1 MAQDSTPTKD
11 IPEGTAP
18 NNGEAATP
26 EKNAP
31 TAPKRKRGRWWR
43 IPLRIIGILL
53 LVILLIPVALYIP
66 PVQTAVKDLACSIVS
81 KSTGMQMEIGKF
93 RLKFP
98 LDVLLDDVKII
109 PAPGDTMVQARSLI
123 ADVKLLPL
131 LRMDVKINR
140 LQLQQGRLRILS
152 ADSSMD
158 MRIRA
163 GLLEVAEGS
172 SANIR
177 TGAINLHNA
186 LLKDGDVQL
195 SMDVWKKKPQP
206 TDTTSTPFV
215 INADRLHIENFR
227 FAMDMLPTIDSLA
240 LASNTLD
247 IEGACINLAT
257 SNIHAKLLSADNGN
271 FAFLTPTPEYVKA
284 HPAPV
289 DTTAQEPSAPMVIAA
304 DSIAL
309 NRFKVLYAMAGAKPA
324 PGFDPSYISLT
335 DLNVALRNFRNAA
348 TDISAPITRLE
359 GRERSGLTITSG
371 SGTFAMDSTGMNLQA
386 LKVRTPFSRLDVS
399 ALIPNALMAL
409 QPEAKVDVTA
419 DVSVGMPDINAFM
432 PTLHQYTSAFA
443 GSPLNAK
450 LRATGKLDNVSV
462 PRLDLDMPGI
472 LSLRATGKARN
483 ALDFKK
489 LVADLTFDGTLSRP
503 STVEKLAGPLGF
515 NLPPLKLKG
524 KASANAQTYGADFS
538 LISPEGDIAGNG
550 SVGLTSER
558 YHADLNVND
567 LNVEAFMKDLGIGY
581 VTASVKAEG
590 AGFNPEMPSART
602 DIHLKVDE
610 IYYNSKQLKDIT
622 ADVALLDG
630 VYTLDLTSNNKALDG
645 VVSGRGTIGKDLY
658 TFDIEADLRQLD
670 LMALGMSETP
680 SDGAAILHLT
690 GKASPAAWNYD
701 AHLALQSLDW
711 RMPETRYRLPAVT
724 ADFYSDATSTR
735 AHVASDGTEIAFNSP
750 WGLKPLIDSIS
761 VATSGLAEQ
770 IAKHNVDIETL
781 EDKLPPFRL
790 TANASGRGLLS
801 HVLNP
806 AGMSIDTLYA
816 VLGKDSIINGDFN
829 VTKLNTG
836 SMTLDKINLNLAQR
850 DRLIDYK
857 LQVTNGPGEMEE
869 FADVNLSGYLGNN
882 RLSAYLN
889 QHNIKGEQGYRFGLT
904 AALADSTVS
913 LHFTPLKATIAYM
926 PWKFN
931 LDNHLDYTLTN
942 HTISANLEASSAES
956 SVLLKTVDAADG
968 NGTDLHL
975 NIKQLKLQD
984 FLKMSVTAP
993 PLTAT
998 VNSDIKLHYTGSI
1011 LEGNGSLA
1019 LSGLSYDRIKMQDL
1033 NLTLNAGLD
1042 PTGDSRVDASLLA
1055 GGTKALTASALLGVD
1070 SIAGIQ
1076 PRSMVLKFDGLP
1088 LDLANPFIGVQTA
1101 SLSGKL
1107 KGECDMN
1114 LSRERGL
1121 MLNGNLRLDSA
1132 GVYLPIMATTLRL
1145 DDSPIYV
1152 ADNVVTFDQ
1161 YDILA
1166 CNENP
1171 LTLNG
1176 AVDATKFS
1184 DVKLNMTAIGN
1195 NFQLVGTKAN
1205 KRSDIS
1211 GKLFLNLDARVKGS
1225 LSVMDVTA
1233 NATILNTTDV
1243 VYTMNEMATELA
1255 ANPAEGV
1262 VKFVNLQDTTTVV
1275 KADSLATPPMAMRV
1289 SASVT
1294 LQPGMQATVN
1304 INSSGTN
1311 KAEINPSG
1319 TLSYFQ
1325 NYMGDMKL
1333 NGQLYT
1339 GTGMVRYNIPVL
1351 GTKTFKFEPQSNV
1364 VFTGDVMNPRLDI
1377 RADDPVKANVSTGG
1391 QATLVDFIV
1400 ALEISG
1406 TLSAPKVMFD
1416 LSTDNDMSIQNELQG
1431 MTPEQRS
1438 TTAMNLLLTGQYTGT
1453 GAKNISGNLVTG
1465 NLYNF
1470 MASTL
1475 NSWAANTIKGVDLSF
1490 GVNQYQTGNVDDTQT
1505 NTSYSYQLSK
1515 SLFDNRFK
1523 IVVGGNYSTDA
1534 SADENF
1540 EQNLISDISFEYT
1553 LKQATNYSIIARLFR
1568 HTGFESIL
1576 EGEITETGVGLA
1588 YKRRLNNL
1596 RSFFRF
1602 RRHRRAAVSDTTV
1615 ANTSTATGKLTDS
1628 IPAGSANVEPL
1639 KENSNEK

>member
-1 MAQDSTPTKD
+1 MAKDSTPTKD
-11 IPEGTAP
+11 TSKGNTQASLNS
-18 NNGEAATP
+18 NNAASTR
-26 EKNAP
+26 K
-31 TAPKRKRGRWWR
+31 KKRGGWWR
-43 IPLRIIGILL
+43 IPLRVIGILL
-53 LVILLIPVALYIP
+53 LVIILIPVALYIP
-66 PVQTAVKDLACSIVS
+66 PVQTAVKDLACSIVG
-81 KSTGMQMEIGKF
+81 KSTGMHMEIGKF

-98 LDVLLDDVKII
+98 LDIQFDDVKII
-109 PAPGDTMVQARSLI
+109 PSPGDTMVQARSLI

-140 LQLQQGRLRILS
+140 LRLQQGRLRILS

-163 GLLEVAEGS
+163 GLLEVEGGS

-177 TGAINLHNA
+177 TGTINLHNA
-186 LLKDGDVQL
+186 LLKDGDIRL

-206 TDTTSTPFV
+206 ADTTSTPFV
-215 INADRLHIENFR
+215 INADRLHIDNFR
-227 FAMDMLPTIDSLA
+227 FAMEMLPTIDTLRLTSKK
-240 LASNTLD
+240 LD
-247 IEGACINLAT
+247 IGGACINLAT
-257 SNIHAKLLSADNGN
+257 GNIHAKLLSADEGD
-271 FAFLTPTPEYVKA
+271 FAFLTPTPEYVKT

-309 NRFKVLYAMAGAKPA
+309 NSFKVLYAMTGAKPV
-324 PGFDPSYISLT
+324 PGFDPSYISLIG
-335 DLNVALRNFRNAA
+335 LNVALKNFRNEA

-371 SGTFAMDSTGMNLQA
+371 SGTFSMDSTGMNLQG

-399 ALIPNALMAL
+399 ALIPNALMSMEP
-409 QPEAKVDVTA
+409 QAKVDVSA

-432 PTLHQYTSAFA
+432 PTLRQYTSALA

-450 LRATGKLDNVSV
+450 LRATGELGNVSV
-462 PRLDLDMPGI
+462 PRLDLDIPGI
-472 LSLRATGKARN
+472 LSLRASGKARN
-483 ALDFKK
+483 VLDIKK
-489 LVADLTFDGTLSRP
+489 LIADLSFDGTLSRP

-515 NLPPLKLKG
+515 NLPPLRLNG
-524 KASANAQTYGADFS
+524 KASANRQTYGADFS
-538 LISPEGDIAGNG
+538 LTSPEGDIAGNG
-550 SVGLTSER
+550 SVGITSER
-558 YHADLNVND
+558 YHADLNVRD

-590 AGFNPEMPSART
+590 AGFNPEVPSART
-602 DIHLKVDE
+602 DIHLLVDE
-610 IYYNSKQLKDIT
+610 IYYNHQQLKDIR
-622 ADVALLDG
+622 ADIALLDG
-630 VYTLDLTSNNKALDG
+630 VYTLNLTSNNKALDG

-658 TFDIEADLRQLD
+658 TFDIDADLRQLD
-670 LMALGMSETP
+670 LMALGLSETA
-680 SDGAAILHLT
+680 SDGAAILRLK
-690 GKASPAAWNYD
+690 GNASPAAWNYD

-711 RMPETRYRLPAVT
+711 RMPETRYRLPAIT
-724 ADFYSDATSTR
+724 ADFFSDAMSTR
-735 AHVASDGTEIAFNSP
+735 AHLVSDGTDITFNSP
-750 WGLKPLIDSIS
+750 WGLKSLIDSIS
-761 VATSGLAEQ
+761 AATSGLPDQ
-770 IAKHNVDIETL
+770 IARRNVDIETL
-781 EDKLPPFRL
+781 EDKLPPFTL

-801 HVLNP
+801 HVLAP
-806 AGMSIDTLYA
+806 GGMSIDTLYA
-816 VLGKDSIINGDFN
+816 VFRKDSIINGNLN
-829 VTKLNTG
+829 VAKLNTG
-836 SMTLDKINLNLAQR
+836 SMTLDNINLNLAQR
-850 DRLIDYK
+850 ERLIDYRI
-857 LQVTNGPGEMEE
+857 QVTNGPGEMSE
-869 FADVNLSGYLGNN
+869 FADVNLSGYIGNN

-889 QHNIKGEQGYRFGLT
+889 QRNIKGEQGYRIGLT

-931 LDNHLDYTLTN
+931 LDNHLDYTLTT

-956 SVLLKTVDAADG
+956 SVLLKTVDSADG

-998 VNSDIKLHYTGSI
+998 VNSDIKLHYTGSR
-1011 LEGNGSLA
+1011 LEGNGTLD

-1033 NLTLNAGLD
+1033 NLLLNAGLD

-1055 GGTKALTASALLGVD
+1055 GGTKAMTASALLGVD
-1070 SIAGIQ
+1070 SVAGIQ
-1076 PRSMVLKFDGLP
+1076 PRSMELKFDGLP

-1107 KGECDMN
+1107 KGECDVDITRDN
-1114 LSRERGL
+1114 SLR
-1121 MLNGNLRLDSA
+1121 LNGNLRLDSA
-1132 GVYLPIMATTLRL
+1132 GVYLPVMATTLRM
-1145 DDSPIYV
+1145 DNTPIYV
-1152 ADNVVTFDQ
+1152 SDNIITFDQ
-1161 YDILA
+1161 YDIWA
-1166 CNENP
+1166 CNNNP
-1171 LTLNG
+1171 LTING

-1184 DVKLNMTAIGN
+1184 DVKLNMTAAAT
-1195 NFQLVGTKAN
+1195 NFQLVGTKVN
-1205 KRSDIS
+1205 KRSEIS
-1211 GKLFLNLDARVKGS
+1211 GKLFMNLDARVKGS

-1233 NATILNTTDV
+1233 NATVLNTTNV
-1243 VYTMNEMATELA
+1243 VYTMNDMAAELA
-1255 ANPAEGV
+1255 ANPAEGI
-1262 VKFVNLQDTTTVV
+1262 VKFVNLQDTTTVA
-1275 KADSLATPPMAMRV
+1275 KADSLATSHMAMRI
-1289 SASVT
+1289 SAAVT

-1304 INSSGTN
+1304 INSSGSN

-1319 TLSYFQ
+1319 TLTYFQ

-1339 GTGMVRYNIPVL
+1339 GEGMVRYNIPVL
-1351 GTKTFKFEPQSNV
+1351 GTKTFNFEPQSNV
-1364 VFTGDVMNPRLDI
+1364 VWTGDIMNPRIDI
-1377 RADDPVKANVSTGG
+1377 RADDPVKANVSSGG

-1400 ALEISG
+1400 SLDISG
-1406 TLSAPKVMFD
+1406 TLSAPKIMFD

-1431 MTPEQRS
+1431 MTAEQRS
-1438 TTAMNLLLTGQYTGT
+1438 TAAMNLLLTGQYTGA
-1453 GAKNISGNLVTG
+1453 GAKNINSNLVTG

-1475 NSWAANTIKGVDLSF
+1475 NSWAANTIKGVNLSF
-1490 GVNQYQTGNVDDTQT
+1490 GVNQYETGNVDDTQT

-1553 LKQATNYSIIARLFR
+1553 LKQANNYSIIARLFR

-1602 RRHRRAAVSDTTV
+1602 RRNRRAVSRDTTANVSIPTV
-1615 ANTSTATGKLTDS
+1615 AISNDS
-1628 IPAGSANVEPL
+1628 ISSGNPDVEPI
-1639 KENSNEK
+1639 KENSDEK